1 MGIEK
6 PAIAVFDAKPYD
18 RDYIARASGADK
30 LHWRFQQFRLD
41 NKTVLAADG
50 AQAVCTFVNDVVN
63 REILERLA
71 GSGIRLVALAALPF
85 ACCRF
90 LVQAAPQRSLFCWLS
105 RLPPSMAIP
114 TLKMSVKEWFGF
126 RTSRILRK

>member
-85 ACCRF
+85 AF
-90 LVQAAPQRSLFCWLS
+90 GAMAHERSQQVRDEPKKWLRNEQS
-105 RLPPSMAIP
+105 
-114 TLKMSVKEWFGF
+114 
-126 RTSRILRK
+126 